1 MGISNIT
8 ENLKTALESL
18 FTYGGTPTVELER
31 LYQRIGTR
39 YPFIE
44 VLGPYSEIET
54 KMHNVTDTK
63 NEYTLMYY
71 TDYNDETQTDDS
83 IAYVTRNVAGDI
95 IKQVML
101 DITRGG
107 YAIVTKVVGY
117 GNGFESYEDRL
128 DYFVYVV
135 LEITARIDALDP
147 SLLG

>member
-1 MGISNIT
+1 MAISDIT

-18 FTYGGTPTVELER
+18 STYGGTPTIELER

-44 VLGPYSEIET
+44 ILGPYSEIET

-63 NEYTLMYY
+63 NEYTIMYY
-71 TDYNDETQTDDS
+71 IDYNDETQTDDA
-83 IAYVTRNVAGDI
+83 ITYVTRNVAGDI

-101 DITRGG
+101 NVTRGG
-107 YAIVTKVVGY
+107 NAIVTKVVGY
-117 GNGFESYEDRL
+117 GNGFEVYEERL

-135 LEITARIDALDP
+135 LEITARIEATDP